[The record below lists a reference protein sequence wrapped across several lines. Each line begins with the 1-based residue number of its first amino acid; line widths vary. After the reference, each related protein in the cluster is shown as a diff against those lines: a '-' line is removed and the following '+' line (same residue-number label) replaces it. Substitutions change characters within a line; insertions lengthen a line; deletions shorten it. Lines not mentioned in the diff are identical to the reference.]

1 MSENTRSTP
10 NALRAHFEKPTGKP
24 VSQLVRQSKQK
35 ITDNRGA
42 AIQASAELQRLIF
55 QLAAVVGDP
64 SAEKER
70 ARLRDATEELASL
83 SAFAGNP
90 GMGEVARA
98 YYALCSEMLAG
109 ETWNQSF
116 VDLHTAALRQSAQ
129 VGPDRSQE
137 ISAIVDGLNAVRSK
151 L

>member
-1 MSENTRSTP
+1 MSQNTRSTP
-10 NALRAHFEKPTGKP
+10 NALRAHFEQTTGKP

-35 ITDNRGA
+35 ISDNRGIS
-42 AIQASAELQRLIF
+42 IQVSAKLQRSIF
-55 QLAAVVGDP
+55 KLAAVVGDP

-70 ARLRDATEELASL
+70 VQLRDATEELASL

-90 GMGEVARA
+90 GLGEVARA
-98 YYALCSEMLAG
+98 FYALCSEMLAMG
-109 ETWNQSF
+109 NWNQSF

-137 ISAIVDGLNAVRSK
+137 ISAIINGLNAIRSK